1 MVFHKWGCIFL
12 FAIVLSSATLQAQ
25 TAGTGNITGV
35 VEDESSAAIPMV
47 KVTVRNVDTGIV
59 RTTVSD
65 DAGRYEVANLI
76 PGNYEVQAAV
86 SGFETTVRKG
96 LTLNVGSEISIP
108 LILRIGQVSQ
118 TVEVNAE
125 APLVETTSASLG
137 NLVDANT
144 IRDLPLNGRS
154 YDQLISLE
162 SSAPTYRPQGGG
174 SDSAG
179 YATAFT
185 ISGAWQTMNVFIMDG
200 LEVVGGALMTT
211 APSGAVGKDMGVD
224 AVQEFKLETGSY
236 SAVYGKRAGAIVNI
250 ATRSGT
256 NVFHGSAYEFLRNS
270 ALDARN
276 FFEGTH
282 PAPFKRNNFGA
293 TIGGPIRRDN
303 TFFFAN
309 YEGLRDRSTP
319 VVTGVFPDA
328 NAHNGFLPCGAVT
341 PAPSPCPA
349 SGLVQIGVAA
359 NVAPFLAAEA
369 PIPNALSYGD
379 GTQQL
384 ITSKPNPSNQD
395 FGLFRMDHQISKN
408 NALMG
413 RFNMSYSN
421 QTVPFAAPKQTVR
434 FGDEYGVMLE
444 EHWTI
449 STAALNTARVGFNRG
464 NEKDD
469 QVPTGAA
476 INPAL
481 GFFPGA
487 PWSGAI
493 QFSASSSV
501 NNGVGSPLTSLGQ
514 GPGTCCLTRHQIANQ
529 TQYDDQLFLQR
540 GAHSLTIGA
549 TVERIQHN
557 VNFNLAQLGTMQ
569 FASLQLFLQGIA
581 SSFNAMNPVQPN
593 CPVSSCNNAD
603 KGYRE
608 IYFAPFVQDDFKV
621 TRNLTLNL
629 GLRYELM
636 TVPKEVAGREA
647 NWVPVNVNGLVQT
660 STAPILGNPIW
671 KGNHDVFAPR
681 IGLAWDVRG
690 NGKTAVRAGWGI
702 FVDNL
707 ELVQQE
713 YLGNS
718 PPYVNVQVIK
728 NPPFPFG
735 FSSASATSSALPA
748 AQGIDPN
755 LKVPTRLEEN
765 LSIQRQ
771 ITPNMAFTVGYVGS
785 HMFHLSHVVDVNS
798 AVPQILSPGSPGCT
812 LNPCLFYAPGSPAR
826 VPSVGAT
833 TDVFSDGDSSYNGLQ
848 LEWALRSTHGLQ
860 SRVSYTWSKI
870 ISDVDSLDGAQ
881 SAAGVVSPQESGIN
895 SDDRSLGSFNQGR
908 NLVGNFIYNFPFK
921 GNRVVSGWSFGGIAT
936 FADGTPFT
944 IFDGLNRAGDSSRNN
959 AIRPNLA
966 PGFSANPVT
975 PGGPNPDHYF
985 NPLAFVLQPVG
996 FYGNVGRNTLIGPG
1010 FENVDITLEKT
1021 TSIGEVMKLVF
1032 RAEAYNVSN
1041 HPNFGKPNTTIFTT
1055 TGLRAPTAGQITSAL
1070 APRQIQF
1077 GLKLL
1082 F

>member
-1 MVFHKWGCIFL
+1 
-12 FAIVLSSATLQAQ
+12 
-25 TAGTGNITGV
+25 
-35 VEDESSAAIPMV
+35 
-47 KVTVRNVDTGIV
+47 
-59 RTTVSD
+59 
-65 DAGRYEVANLI
+65 
-76 PGNYEVQAAV
+76 
-86 SGFETTVRKG
+86 
-96 LTLNVGSEISIP
+96 
-108 LILRIGQVSQ
+108 
-118 TVEVNAE
+118 
-125 APLVETTSASLG
+125 
-137 NLVDANT
+137 
-144 IRDLPLNGRS
+144 
-154 YDQLISLE
+154 
-162 SSAPTYRPQGGG
+162 
-174 SDSAG
+174 
-179 YATAFT
+179 
-185 ISGAWQTMNVFIMDG
+185 
-200 LEVVGGALMTT
+200 
-211 APSGAVGKDMGVD
+211 
-224 AVQEFKLETGSY
+224 
-236 SAVYGKRAGAIVNI
+236 
-250 ATRSGT
+250 
-256 NVFHGSAYEFLRNS
+256 
-270 ALDARN
+270 
-276 FFEGTH
+276 
-282 PAPFKRNNFGA
+282 
-293 TIGGPIRRDN
+293 
-303 TFFFAN
+303 
-309 YEGLRDRSTP
+309 
-319 VVTGVFPDA
+319 
-328 NAHNGFLPCGAVT
+328 
-341 PAPSPCPA
+341 
-349 SGLVQIGVAA
+349 
-359 NVAPFLAAEA
+359 
-369 PIPNALSYGD
+369 
-379 GTQQL
+379 
-384 ITSKPNPSNQD
+384 
-395 FGLFRMDHQISKN
+395 
-408 NALMG
+408 
-413 RFNMSYSN
+413 
-421 QTVPFAAPKQTVR
+421 
-434 FGDEYGVMLE
+434 
-444 EHWTI
+444 
-449 STAALNTARVGFNRG
+449 
-464 NEKDD
+464 
-469 QVPTGAA
+469 
-476 INPAL
+476 
-481 GFFPGA
+481 
-487 PWSGAI
+487 
-493 QFSASSSV
+493 
-501 NNGVGSPLTSLGQ
+501 LGQ

-593 CPVSSCNNAD
+593 CPVGSCNNAD

-728 NPPFPFG
+728 NPPFPLG
-735 FSSASATSSALPA
+735 FSSASATSSALLA

-870 ISDVDSLDGAQ
+870 LSDVDSLDGAQ

-895 SDDRSLGSFNQGR
+895 NDDLSLVSFNQGR
-908 NLVGNFIYNFPFK
+908 NLLGNFIYNFPFK
-921 GNRVVSGWSFGGIAT
+921 GNRVVIGWIFGVIAT

-1010 FENVDITLEKT
+1010 FEHVDITLEKT
-1021 TSIGEVMKLVF
+1021 TSIGEGMRVVF